1 MDRPDRQEYIRKVLE
16 CYRCAP
22 GTTGYTRQSDRQLAN
37 HLYDRMVSASVVE
50 AAIILATAR
59 RVLRPPD
66 YPPLAPIRSLHY
78 FLPVIEEIT
87 AAPLA
92 PDYLDYLRG
101 KIEKHL
107 NSPQR

>member
-1 MDRPDRQEYIRKVLE
+1 
-16 CYRCAP
+16 
-22 GTTGYTRQSDRQLAN
+22 
-37 HLYDRMVSASVVE
+37 MVSASVVE

-78 FLPVIEEIT
+78 FLPVIDEIT

-92 PDYLDYLRG
+92 PDYVDYLRG
-101 KIEKHL
+101 TIEKYCKVQ
-107 NSPQR
+107 PG